1 MSWWPS
7 ALERRIALRYLR
19 GQRGTRSASL
29 QTLVAIGGIA
39 VGVMA
44 LIVVLGV
51 MNGLRNDLRERILI
65 ASPHL
70 RVLTFGDNLVF
81 PDWEDALDRIREVP
95 GVVAAAPEVIS
106 QTLVINHDNYPVA
119 AKVAGLEPGTGTR
132 DVTGLDSAITEGTF
146 PTDNAL
152 PDSIDAGVLLGA
164 RLAQNLN
171 VYPGDLLRIVSPR
184 SIRTSRLT
192 GTPVP
197 VYWSVEVTGIFETG
211 LYVYDNE
218 FMVMSRTAAQ
228 RFTGLDR
235 QDAVSAIGVKVADP
249 WQVDQVASRLDST
262 LGGYRIDT
270 WQQTN
275 AQLFGALKLEKLA
288 MGLVIFFIMIVAA
301 FNIVGTLSM
310 VVAFKTRE
318 IGILEA
324 MGIEPRGIGRIFL
337 AQGAIVGL
345 TGTGIGLVLG
355 LLVALVVDRT
365 GLIRIDPSVYFID
378 HLPIHVEPL
387 DVGIILVAAIALA
400 VVATI
405 HPARQAAA
413 LDPVEAVRAE

>member
-1 MSWWPS
+1 MSWWPT

-70 RVLTFGDNLVF
+70 RVIPFGDNLVLRDWRPVLDEIRRQ
-81 PDWEDALDRIREVP
+81 PD
-95 GVVAAAPEVIS
+95 VVAAAPEVIS
-106 QTLVINHDNYPVA
+106 QTLVVNHDGYPEA
-119 AKVAGLEPGTGTR
+119 AKVAGLEPGVGTR
-132 DVTGLDSAITEGTF
+132 DVTGLDSAITEGGLVA
-146 PTDNAL
+146 DDAL
-152 PDSIDAGVLLGA
+152 PDSVDAGVLLGD
-164 RLAQNLN
+164 RLARRLN
-171 VYPGDLLRIVSPR
+171 VYVGDRVKIYSPMSLRR
-184 SIRTSRLT
+184 SRMSGTM
-192 GTPVP
+192 TPVEW
-197 VYWSVEVTGIFETG
+197 VVEVTGIFETG

-218 FMVMSRTAAQ
+218 FLVMSRQDAQ
-228 RFTGLDR
+228 RFAGLGDNVSVL
-235 QDAVSAIGVKVADP
+235 AVRVKDPARVAD
-249 WQVDQVASRLDST
+249 VAARLDSL
-262 LGGYRIDT
+262 LGGYRIET
-270 WQQTN
+270 WQQAN
-275 AQLFGALKLEKLA
+275 SQLFGALELEKLA

-324 MGIEPRGIGRIFL
+324 MGVEPRGIGRIFL

-345 TGTGIGLVLG
+345 TGTSIGLVLG
-355 LLVALVVDRT
+355 LVVATVVDRT
-365 GLIRIDPSVYFID
+365 GLVRIDPSIYFID
-378 HLPIHVEPL
+378 HLPVHVEPF
-387 DVGIILVAAIALA
+387 DVAIVVLAAIALA